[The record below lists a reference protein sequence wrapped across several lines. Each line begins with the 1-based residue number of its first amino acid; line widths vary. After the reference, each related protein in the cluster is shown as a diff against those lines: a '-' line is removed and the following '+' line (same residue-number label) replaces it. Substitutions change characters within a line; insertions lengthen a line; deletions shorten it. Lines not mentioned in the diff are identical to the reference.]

1 MLFLSELGTSL
12 AQQSMNSHGAEEE
25 QHIPESKINWEG
37 QEDGKTELG
46 YDSLSEGK
54 RKEIKLF
61 WGGYGNGG

>member
-1 MLFLSELGTSL
+1 
-12 AQQSMNSHGAEEE
+12 MNSHGAEEE